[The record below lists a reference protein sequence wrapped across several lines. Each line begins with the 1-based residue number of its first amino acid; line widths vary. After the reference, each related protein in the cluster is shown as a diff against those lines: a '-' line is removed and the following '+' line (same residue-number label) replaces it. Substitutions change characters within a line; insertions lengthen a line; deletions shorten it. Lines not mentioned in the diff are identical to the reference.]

1 MADPV
6 PADPGSDLAAS
17 DFQTGPAPAAS
28 QTGPAPAD
36 SQADPAAGL
45 MSASGRR
52 WLDGVRL
59 GEWERHFES
68 RGEATPIPAATVV
81 LLRDGPSGLETLM
94 LRRNTGIDF
103 GGMWVFPG
111 GRIDPGDQDP
121 TGDAIRAARN
131 AAVREARE
139 EADAA
144 VDPQALVY
152 FAFWLPPPIAPRR
165 YATWF
170 FAARAADADV
180 VVDSGEIVR
189 HEWMAPAEAMDRA
202 EVELAP
208 PTWVTLHTLGRFA
221 TTEAALEGLA
231 RRRPRRYETSIGEGP
246 DGPVAMWF
254 GDAGYETADPAA
266 PGPRHRLTMA
276 PSAGYRFDESG
287 YRDP

>member
-1 MADPV
+1 MADP
-6 PADPGSDLAAS
+6 A
-17 DFQTGPAPAAS
+17 T
-28 QTGPAPAD
+28 
-36 SQADPAAGL
+36 GL
-45 MSASGRR
+45 MSATGRP
-52 WLDGVRL
+52 WLDRIRL
-59 GEWERHFES
+59 GEWERHFQGA
-68 RGEATPIPAATVV
+68 GEAAPIPAATVV

-111 GRIDPGDQDP
+111 GRIDPGDQDQ
-121 TGDAIRAARN
+121 TGDAVRAARN
-131 AAVREARE
+131 AAAREARE

-152 FAFWLPPPIAPRR
+152 FSFWLPPPVAPRR

-170 FAARAADADV
+170 FAARAAEAEV
-180 VVDSGEIVR
+180 TVDDGEIVR

-246 DGPVAMWF
+246 DGAVAMWF
-254 GDAGYETADPAA
+254 GDAGYETADPTA

-276 PSAGYRFDESG
+276 PGGGYRFDESG